1 MKKIELLAPAGDL
14 ARLKVAIE
22 YGADA
27 VYLGGEQ
34 FSLRSAAVNFN
45 DDELAEGIRFAHERG
60 KKVYIALNIIPHNRD
75 LESIVSFA
83 EKVQKLGADAVI
95 VSDLGVMELLR
106 EHVPN
111 LPIHISTQASVTNY
125 MTVKKFVSDGAER
138 VVLAR
143 ELSLGEIAEIKKK
156 TGAELEVFCHGA
168 VCMSYS
174 GRCLLSNYLANRD
187 SNMGQCAQ
195 PCRWQ
200 YYVME
205 EKRPGMYMPVVETER
220 GTFVFN
226 AKDMCLIEHIDKLI
240 AAGVDSLKI
249 EGRIKTAYY
258 VATVVKSYRRAI
270 DAYYENSENWYKGE
284 YLTELKK
291 VSHRKYDTGFFFG
304 RPDEIYSDGSY
315 IRNYDVIAD
324 IVKSAPDEGRLYL
337 SLLNKVTEGETLE
350 VMEPQGDFWYLKA
363 EDLKDENGEPI
374 STANHATMLF
384 SLKCE
389 RNVSPYAFIRR
400 KRPEAA
406 DPLE

>member
-143 ELSLGEIAEIKKK
+143 ELSLGEIAEIKEK

-304 RPDEIYSDGSY
+304 RPEEIYSDGSY

-350 VMEPQGDFWYLKA
+350 VMEPDGDFWYLKA
-363 EDLKDENGEPI
+363 EGLKDENGEPI

>member
-143 ELSLGEIAEIKKK
+143 ELSLGEIAEIKEK

-291 VSHRKYDTGFFFG
+291 VSHRKYNTGFFFG
-304 RPDEIYSDGSY
+304 RPEEIYSDGSY

-324 IVKSAPDEGRLYL
+324 IVKSAPEEGRLYL

-350 VMEPQGDFWYLKA
+350 VMEPDGDFWYLKA

>member
-83 EKVQKLGADAVI
+83 EKVQKLEADAVI

-143 ELSLGEIAEIKKK
+143 ELSLGEIAEIKEK

-304 RPDEIYSDGSY
+304 RPEEIYSDGSY

-350 VMEPQGDFWYLKA
+350 VMEPDGDFWYLKA
-363 EDLKDENGEPI
+363 ENLKDENGEPI

>member
-143 ELSLGEIAEIKKK
+143 ELSLGEIAEIKEK

-304 RPDEIYSDGSY
+304 RPEEIYSDGSY

-324 IVKSAPDEGRLYL
+324 IVKSAPDEGTLYL

-350 VMEPQGDFWYLKA
+350 VMEPDGDFWYLKA

>member
-45 DDELAEGIRFAHERG
+45 DGELAEGISFAHERG

-83 EKVQKLGADAVI
+83 EKVHKLGADAVI

-106 EHVPN
+106 EHVPD

-143 ELSLGEIAEIKKK
+143 ELSLDEIAEIKEK

-187 SNMGQCAQ
+187 SNMGRCAQ

-240 AAGVDSLKI
+240 SAGVDSLKI

-270 DAYYENSENWYKGE
+270 DAYYENSENWYKDE

-304 RPDEIYSDGSY
+304 RPEEIYSDGSY
-315 IRNYDVIAD
+315 IRNYVVIAD

-350 VMEPQGDFWYLKA
+350 VMEPDGDFWYLKA

-389 RNVSPYAFIRR
+389 KSVSPYAFIRR

-406 DPLE
+406 EPLE

>member
-83 EKVQKLGADAVI
+83 EKVQKLEADAVI

-143 ELSLGEIAEIKKK
+143 ELSLGEIAEIKEK

-304 RPDEIYSDGSY
+304 RPEEIYSDGSY

-350 VMEPQGDFWYLKA
+350 VMEPDGDFWYLKA
-363 EDLKDENGEPI
+363 ENLKTKQRTDQHGEPRD
-374 STANHATMLF
+374 HAFFVKM
-384 SLKCE
+384 
-389 RNVSPYAFIRR
+389 
-400 KRPEAA
+400 
-406 DPLE
+406 

>member
-143 ELSLGEIAEIKKK
+143 ELSLGEIAEIKEK

-304 RPDEIYSDGSY
+304 RPEEIYSDGSY

-350 VMEPQGDFWYLKA
+350 VMEPDGDFWYLKA

>member
-143 ELSLGEIAEIKKK
+143 ELSLGEIAEIKEK

-304 RPDEIYSDGSY
+304 RPEEIYSDGSY

-350 VMEPQGDFWYLKA
+350 VMEPDGDFWYLKA
-363 EDLKDENGEPI
+363 EGLKDENGEPI

-406 DPLE
+406 DPPE

>member
-14 ARLKVAIE
+14 LRLKTAIE

-45 DDELAEGIRFAHERG
+45 DSELSEGISFAHERG

-75 LESIVSFA
+75 LDKIVSFA
-83 EKVQKLGADAVI
+83 EKIYKMGADAAI
-95 VSDLGVMELLR
+95 VSDLGVMELIK
-106 EHVPN
+106 ENVPA
-111 LPIHISTQASVTNY
+111 LPIHVSTQASVTNY
-125 MTVKKFVSDGAER
+125 MTVKKFISEGAER

-143 ELSLGEIAEIKKK
+143 ELSLDEICEIKEK

-270 DAYYENSENWYKGE
+270 DAYYENKNDWYRDA

-304 RPDEIYSDGSY
+304 RPEEIYSDGSY

-324 IVKSAPDEGRLYL
+324 IVKSDPKEGRLYL

-350 VMEPQGDFWYLKA
+350 VMEPEGDFWILEA
-363 EDLKDENGEPI
+363 QDLKNEDGENI
-374 STANHATMLF
+374 KTANHATMLF
-384 SLKCE
+384 SIKCE
-389 RNVSPYAFIRR
+389 KKVSPYAFIRR
-400 KRPEAA
+400 KRPEAHE
-406 DPLE
+406 PLE

>member
-143 ELSLGEIAEIKKK
+143 ELSLGEIAEIKEK

-304 RPDEIYSDGSY
+304 RPEEIYSDGSY

-350 VMEPQGDFWYLKA
+350 VMEPDGDFWYLKA
-363 EDLKDENGEPI
+363 EDLKNENGEPI

>member
-106 EHVPN
+106 EHVSN

-143 ELSLGEIAEIKKK
+143 ELSLGEIAEIKEK

-304 RPDEIYSDGSY
+304 RPEEIYSDGSY

-337 SLLNKVTEGETLE
+337 SLLNKVSEGETLE
-350 VMEPQGDFWYLKA
+350 VMEPDGDFWYLKA

>member
-143 ELSLGEIAEIKKK
+143 ELSLGEIAEIKEK

-304 RPDEIYSDGSY
+304 RPEEIYSDGSY

>member
-106 EHVPN
+106 EHIPN

-143 ELSLGEIAEIKKK
+143 ELSLGEIAEIKEK

-304 RPDEIYSDGSY
+304 RPEEIYSDGSY

-350 VMEPQGDFWYLKA
+350 VMEPDGDFWYLKA

>member
-1 MKKIELLAPAGDL
+1 
-14 ARLKVAIE
+14 
-22 YGADA
+22 
-27 VYLGGEQ
+27 
-34 FSLRSAAVNFN
+34 
-45 DDELAEGIRFAHERG
+45 
-60 KKVYIALNIIPHNRD
+60 
-75 LESIVSFA
+75 
-83 EKVQKLGADAVI
+83 
-95 VSDLGVMELLR
+95 
-106 EHVPN
+106 
-111 LPIHISTQASVTNY
+111 
-125 MTVKKFVSDGAER
+125 
-138 VVLAR
+138 
-143 ELSLGEIAEIKKK
+143 
-156 TGAELEVFCHGA
+156 
-168 VCMSYS
+168 MSYS

-304 RPDEIYSDGSY
+304 RPEEIYSDGSY

-350 VMEPQGDFWYLKA
+350 VMEPDGDFWYLKA